1 MEYSFVTPST
11 PQAPP
16 AGPSHAQAPSPKA
29 STISARLKQR
39 RVSLPST
46 QLLRSHSHSQLFR
59 DEMALDGEHS
69 VKPEPRDEPATSAR
83 TTPSSSAS
91 PVEVKPVKKQRKKW
105 TTEETQ
111 MLVDGCNEWGVGNW
125 KAILNDPRFVFQN
138 RSPVDLKDRFRT
150 YFPDAYRLHYPNAKT
165 HLSSRVRSTLPD
177 GTSIFE
183 KTRSKKRR
191 PFSKEEDEA
200 LRRGYEQHGT
210 VWATIVKDPVFQ
222 SRRSTDLR
230 DRFRNAFPD
239 LYQQA
244 GYKPRP
250 ARKTQKPRTNGM
262 YTDEPS
268 PPAAVIP
275 KADADARPRAA
286 DTKSKPGRGLRI
298 VTKPTTKK
306 RGSGSR
312 GRGRKI
318 DDDSE
323 DDEDEDDDVD
333 VDDDLESED
342 DVAAAAA
349 ATTPSSAGN
358 ARRGSMRLRQHVH
371 ASRATP
377 QPSHPNGYIDASAL
391 SVHSHS
397 PQTESEDVDMSD
409 SPIVPA
415 DIELPATPSAANF
428 PRELTPISPKVVDV
442 SQPQSQDS
450 IEPPTAATDDVSSVL
465 SSHGFDSL
473 IYPAGGDA
481 DSTWLT
487 GTSVTSPTSSEYFLH
502 PHHTHKTA
510 QQDETMDR
518 IGKSAWATSDWLS
531 GNPRLDNALS
541 GALAFG
547 GWGGNSVVDRYN
559 LYTSSAGAA
568 AHEFASEV
576 GQSAGDHRIDHY
588 NDFGDASIFR
598 EGNPISY
605 YAGDLFPGSGVVNP
619 TVHATMQMQMQMQVE
634 DMSGVGVGSASQS
647 VVDEQGV
654 ECLSLESVVQ
664 PHMLQAGL
672 GRLSLAEAA
681 GEMSDAVS
689 MEKNAP
695 TESNSLHISIPPNAN
710 MRDETNTPTI
720 PYMHPMPSSLS
731 NLSMAGIEALSTS
744 PKRPSTHRSHSL
756 FDLSCMDALDLQ
768 RPGYPVS
775 FDGQMDATAAAL
787 DLAAFGLHLGP
798 SGAESVS
805 AKPHQAHHHGHQ
817 RMHSQSAIS
826 PSDLMIRKTSDADD
840 KMRKRTSWRM

>member
-16 AGPSHAQAPSPKA
+16 AGPSHQAPSPK
-29 STISARLKQR
+29 TISARLKQR

-46 QLLRSHSHSQLFR
+46 QLRSHTQLFR
-59 DEMALDGEHS
+59 DEMALDAEHA
-69 VKPEPRDEPATSAR
+69 VKPEPRDEPAHSAR
-83 TTPSSSAS
+83 TSPSSSAS
-91 PVEVKPVKKQRKKW
+91 PVDAKPVKKQRKKW

-125 KAILNDPRFVFQN
+125 KAILNDPRFVFQS

-250 ARKTQKPRTNGM
+250 ARKTQKPRTAGM
-262 YTDEPS
+262 YADEPS
-268 PPAAVIP
+268 PPASVVP
-275 KADADARPRAA
+275 KVDADARPRA
-286 DTKSKPGRGLRI
+286 TEKNKPGRLRI
-298 VTKPTTKK
+298 VTKTTPKK
-306 RGSGSR
+306 RASGSR
-312 GRGRKI
+312 GRGRKV
-318 DDDSE
+318 DDSDE
-323 DDEDEDDDVD
+323 EDEEDDVD

-342 DVAAAAA
+342 EVAA

-358 ARRGSMRLRQHVH
+358 ARRGSHMRLRQHVH

-377 QPSHPNGYIDASAL
+377 QPSNPNGYIDASAL
-391 SVHSHS
+391 SAHSHS
-397 PQTESEDVDMSD
+397 PQPESEDVDMSD
-409 SPIVPA
+409 SPIAPA

-428 PRELTPISPKVVDV
+428 PRDLTPVSPKCIDV

-450 IEPPTAATDDVSSVL
+450 VSEQPATATDEVSSVM

-473 IYPAGGDA
+473 IYPTGDA

-487 GTSVTSPTSSEYFLH
+487 GTSVTSPTTSEYFLH
-502 PHHTHKTA
+502 PHHAHENTRR
-510 QQDETMDR
+510 DDCMDR

-576 GQSAGDHRIDHY
+576 GQSAGDHRLEHY

-598 EGNPISY
+598 ESNPISY

-619 TVHATMQMQMQMQVE
+619 AVHAAMQMQMQMQVE
-634 DMSGVGVGSASQS
+634 DMNVGVVSGSQS

-681 GEMSDAVS
+681 GEMPDTVS
-689 MEKNAP
+689 MDKSAP
-695 TESNSLHISIPPNAN
+695 AESNSLHISIPSNGA
-710 MRDETNTPTI
+710 MRPDEGQTPTTI
-720 PYMHPMPSSLS
+720 PYMLPMPSSLS
-731 NLSMAGIEALSTS
+731 NLSMAGVEALNTP
-744 PKRPSTHRSHSL
+744 PKRPSAHRSHSL
-756 FDLSCMDALDLQ
+756 FDFSCMDALDLQ
-768 RPGYPVS
+768 RPGYPVT

-787 DLAAFGLHLGP
+787 DLAALGLHMGA
-798 SGAESVS
+798 SGAESVA
-805 AKPHQAHHHGHQ
+805 AKPQAHHHGHQ
-817 RMHSQSAIS
+817 RMQSQSAIS
-826 PSDLMIRKTSDADD
+826 PSDLMIHKGGDAED
-840 KMRKRTSWRM
+840 KMRKRTSWSGRM